1 MSMFTLD
8 TKQESELPLNGN
20 ESVETGASQVVLE
33 LTVNNHPGVMSH
45 VCGLFSRRAFNVDGI
60 LCLPLGDGQC
70 SRIWLLVPEDDR
82 LPQVISQ
89 LKKLED
95 VRQVHPC
102 PDGKEV
108 FDGLMRSMIDKGRCS
123 A

>member
-1 MSMFTLD
+1 MSMFTPD
-8 TKQESELPLNGN
+8 AKQESELPLSGN
-20 ESVETGASQVVLE
+20 ESFETGPSQVVLE

-45 VCGLFSRRAFNVDGI
+45 VCGLFSRRAFNVEGI

-95 VRQVHPC
+95 VREVHPC
-102 PDGKEV
+102 VDGKAV
-108 FDGLMRSMIDKGRCS
+108 FNSLMRSMLDKGR
-123 A
+123 

>member
-1 MSMFTLD
+1 MLTLD

-20 ESVETGASQVVLE
+20 ESVGTSAAQGVLE

-45 VCGLFSRRAFNVDGI
+45 VSGLFSRRAFNVDGI
-60 LCLPLGDGQC
+60 LCLPLGDGQR
-70 SRIWLLVPEDDR
+70 SRIWLLVPEDER

-95 VRQVHPC
+95 VLEVHPC
-102 PDGKEV
+102 PDGKKV
-108 FDGLMRSMIDKGRCS
+108 FDGLMRSMLGEGR
-123 A
+123 

>member
-1 MSMFTLD
+1 MLTLD
-8 TKQESELPLNGN
+8 TKQESELPLSGN
-20 ESVETGASQVVLE
+20 ESVEPGFSQVVLE

-45 VCGLFSRRAFNVDGI
+45 ISGLFSRRAFNVEGI

-70 SRIWLLVPEDDR
+70 SRIWLLVPEDER

-95 VRQVHPC
+95 VLEVQLC
-102 PDGKEV
+102 SDGKEV
-108 FDGLMRSMIDKGRCS
+108 FDGLMRAMLGKGRT
-123 A
+123 

>member
-1 MSMFTLD
+1 MLTLD
-8 TKQESELPLNGN
+8 TKQESELPPNGN
-20 ESVETGASQVVLE
+20 ASVETGSSRVVLE

-60 LCLPLGDGQC
+60 LCLPLGDGQR

-95 VRQVHPC
+95 VLEVHPC
-102 PDGKEV
+102 PDGREV
-108 FDGLMRSMIDKGRCS
+108 FEGMMRSMLNEPI
-123 A
+123 